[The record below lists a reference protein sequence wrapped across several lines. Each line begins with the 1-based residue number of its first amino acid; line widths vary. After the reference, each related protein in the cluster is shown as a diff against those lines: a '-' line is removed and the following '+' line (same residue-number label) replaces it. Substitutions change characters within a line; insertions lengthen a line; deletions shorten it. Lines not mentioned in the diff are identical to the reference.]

1 MAEISIEQS
10 SILAQALTGTLPSVS
25 QQAMLGSLT
34 ELARQL
40 ATCGPADHYQF
51 MLDAGLSVGEIQ
63 RVCDVA
69 DGKPDFIEFRQILSE
84 ANLTDAGNAEC
95 LAALFTGHLR
105 FCHTRRKWLRWD
117 GARWALDVE
126 GEINRA
132 AINTARARYHSAP
145 AISDLALRERLSRW
159 AITSEN
165 AGRIETAISIA
176 RSLDTFKTTIEQYDS
191 NLMLSGSLNA
201 TIDLCTTIGRAPD
214 RADYISMHLGA
225 SYDPNASCP
234 RWKQILSEIFNNDTE
249 LIAYIQR
256 TFGYSLAG
264 DTREQKLF
272 LCYGGGANGKSV
284 FLDILVWLL
293 DDYAAVTS
301 FHTFDAGRRS
311 ESTNDLATLKG
322 KRVVV
327 VIETNEDRRL
337 DEARVK
343 TVTGQDVI
351 TCRFLYGEYFEY
363 RPQFKLWLAMN
374 HKPVIRGTDRGIWRR
389 IHLIPFTQNFE
400 LRADS
405 QLSLKLK
412 TELPGILNW
421 ALEGLRAWHD
431 QGIGTC
437 RAVREA
443 TEDYRS
449 ESDIVAQWLEEHT
462 ESGNS
467 YYMPATA
474 AYKSYHAWCIDT
486 GVRPFSMTLWGRR
499 MAEKGFIK
507 ERSRSGVVYHCL
519 RIKPAQKEG
528 HLL

>member
-1 MAEISIEQS
+1 MAEISIEQAAN
-10 SILAQALTGTLPSVS
+10 LARALTGTLPSVS
-25 QQAMLGSLT
+25 QQAALGSLA

-40 ATCGPADHYQF
+40 ATSRPLDHYQF

-69 DGKPDFIEFRQILSE
+69 DGKPDFVEFRQILSG
-84 ANLTDAGNAEC
+84 ANLTDSGNAEC
-95 LAALFTGHLR
+95 LAVLFTDRLR
-105 FCHTRRKWLRWD
+105 YCHTRRKWQRWD
-117 GARWALDVE
+117 GARWAIDVD
-126 GEINRA
+126 GEVNRA
-132 AINTARARYHSAP
+132 AINSARARYHSAT
-145 AISDLALRERLSRW
+145 AINDLALREKLSRW

-165 AGRIETAISIA
+165 AGRIETAINIA
-176 RSLDTFKTTIEQYDS
+176 RSLDTFRTTIEQYDR
-191 NLMLSGSLNA
+191 NPMLTGSPNA
-201 TIDLCTTIGRAPD
+201 TIDLCTTMGRAPNRD
-214 RADYISMHLGA
+214 DYISMQLGT
-225 SYDPNASCP
+225 SYDPEAACP
-234 RWKQILSEIFNNDTE
+234 RWKQFLNEIFNNDSE

-256 TFGYSLAG
+256 TIGYSLTG

-284 FLDILVWLL
+284 FLDILGWLL
-293 DDYAAVTS
+293 GDYAAVTS

-311 ESTNDLATLKG
+311 ESTNDLAALKG
-322 KRVVV
+322 KRIVV

-400 LRADS
+400 QRADS

-412 TELPGILNW
+412 AELPGILNW
-421 ALEGLRAWHD
+421 ALEGLRAWHSH
-431 QGIGTC
+431 GIGTC
-437 RAVREA
+437 QAVREA

-449 ESDIVAQWLEEHT
+449 ESDVVAHWLEEHT

-467 YYMPATA
+467 YYMPASS
-474 AYKSYHAWCIDT
+474 AYKSYQSWCTDT
-486 GVRPFSMTLWGRR
+486 GVRPFNMTLWGRR
-499 MAEKGFIK
+499 MAEKGLNK
-507 ERSRSGVVYHCL
+507 ERCRSGVVYHGL
-519 RIKPAQKEG
+519 RIKPAQ
-528 HLL
+528 